1 MTNEVITDCTHPN
14 QGAGDCDHCVAA
26 RELQRNMLPQ
36 IAEGEKSKALM
47 TAITEFVTDDKT
59 AFRAFAILQKQI
71 SRLSD
76 AYYEKRQGRDLMALY
91 YLSEDMREMLDEREG
106 YYQMPDEK

>member
-1 MTNEVITDCTHPN
+1 MINID
-14 QGAGDCDHCVAA
+14 Q
-26 RELQRNMLPQ
+26 Q
-36 IAEGEKSKALM
+36 IAEGERSKPLM
-47 TAITEFVTDDKT
+47 VAVTEFVTDDKT
-59 AFRAFAILQKQI
+59 AFRAFAILQERI

-76 AYYEKRQGRDLMALY
+76 AYYENRQGRDLMALY

>member
-1 MTNEVITDCTHPN
+1 MINID
-14 QGAGDCDHCVAA
+14 Q
-26 RELQRNMLPQ
+26 Q

-47 TAITEFVTDDKT
+47 AAITEFIEDDKT
-59 AFRAFAILQKQI
+59 AFRAFAILQERI